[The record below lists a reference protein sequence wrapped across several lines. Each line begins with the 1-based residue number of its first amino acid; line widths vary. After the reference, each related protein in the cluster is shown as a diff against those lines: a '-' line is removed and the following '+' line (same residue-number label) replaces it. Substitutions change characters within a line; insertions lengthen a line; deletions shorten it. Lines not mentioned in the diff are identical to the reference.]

1 MRSLL
6 ISTLKTSFTAFL
18 VFIGVFIHAQSSYSF
33 KFNEQELRN
42 KSNLAIEVPDG
53 NYIVKIKL
61 GNTDRSTLTTVRAES
76 SRLLLNNIVTQKGE
90 FKTFKFTVNKRDK
103 FITPDETVQLKTRE
117 LDKKNWDKYLSL
129 AFDGEQAGVHSIEIK
144 PNKKAIT
151 VFLCGNSTVVDQDSE
166 PWAAWGQVIPA
177 FFNEKVSFANYAESG
192 ESSNTFLNAKRF
204 EKALT
209 FMKKGD
215 YVFIEFGHNDEK
227 QKGEDKGAY
236 KHFTKSLKVYI
247 DEARKKGAHPILL
260 TPTQRRHFDA
270 SGKIIETHGD
280 FPQAVKDLA
289 AKENVPVIDL
299 TTLTTEL
306 YYALGV
312 EGSKK
317 ALVHY
322 PANTFP
328 GQDEDLADN
337 THFNSYGAV
346 QVAKCII
353 QGLIDNQIPLTKH
366 LRDKKFDYS
375 PAHPDDPDTF
385 QWIFAVDY
393 KIGEAF

>member
-1 MRSLL
+1 
-6 ISTLKTSFTAFL
+6 
-18 VFIGVFIHAQSSYSF
+18 
-33 KFNEQELRN
+33 
-42 KSNLAIEVPDG
+42 
-53 NYIVKIKL
+53 
-61 GNTDRSTLTTVRAES
+61 
-76 SRLLLNNIVTQKGE
+76 
-90 FKTFKFTVNKRDK
+90 
-103 FITPDETVQLKTRE
+103 
-117 LDKKNWDKYLSL
+117 
-129 AFDGEQAGVHSIEIK
+129 
-144 PNKKAIT
+144 
-151 VFLCGNSTVVDQDSE
+151 
-166 PWAAWGQVIPA
+166 
-177 FFNEKVSFANYAESG
+177 
-192 ESSNTFLNAKRF
+192 
-204 EKALT
+204 
-209 FMKKGD
+209 MKKGD

-247 DEARKKGAHPILL
+247 DEARKKGAYPILL
-260 TPTQRRHFDA
+260 TPTQRRHFNV

-366 LRDKKFDYS
+366 LRDRKFDYS
-375 PAHPDDPDTF
+375 PIHPDDPDTF
-385 QWIFAVDY
+385 QWILSADY